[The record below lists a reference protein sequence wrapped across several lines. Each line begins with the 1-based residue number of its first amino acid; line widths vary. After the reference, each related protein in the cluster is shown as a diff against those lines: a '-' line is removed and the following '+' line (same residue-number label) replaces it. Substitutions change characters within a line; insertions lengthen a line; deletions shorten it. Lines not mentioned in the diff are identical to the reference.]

1 MCLGGTN
8 KYQKRA
14 LEAQNQALEQ
24 MTLAQ
29 KARTEQTVSKTNPVV
44 KTNKDAQ
51 KRGIYSLRIPLKDK
65 IQNSNGSANSYGL
78 NIPL

>member
-1 MCLGGTN
+1 MCVGGSN

-14 LEAQNQALEQ
+14 LEAQNRALEE

-51 KRGIYSLRIPLKDK
+51 KRGIDSLRIPLKDK
-65 IQNSNGSANSYGL
+65 FKSSNSSSNSYGL